1 VIAAE
6 IDRILAAA
14 APAGWVLEPEAKRLL
29 AAAGIGVPR
38 FTWAPGPEEAAAFAA
53 GIGYPVV
60 AKVVSPA
67 ALHKSEVRG
76 VAVGVR
82 DEAELRAVCARFARI
97 AGFAGVLVEEQLA
110 GVELIV
116 GAKVDLQFGPVVLL
130 GIGGTGVEIYRDS
143 TLRLAPLGPGDPAAM
158 VAELRGRP
166 LLEGHRGGPP
176 VNLAD
181 LHRLLLAF
189 SGLVTKLGERIGSI
203 DLNPVLCTPER
214 CVVADARIVLP
225 GGAA

>member
-1 VIAAE
+1 MNAAE

-14 APAGWVLEPEAKRLL
+14 APEGWVLEPEAKRLF
-29 AAAGIGVPR
+29 AAAGIAVPR
-38 FTWAPGPEEAAAFAA
+38 FAWAPGPDEAAAFAA
-53 GIGYPVV
+53 TIGYPVV

-82 DEAELRAVCARFARI
+82 DEAELRAVCARFARVER
-97 AGFAGVLVEEQLA
+97 FAGVLVEEQLA

-116 GAKVDLQFGPVVLL
+116 GAKFDFQFGPVVLL

-143 TLRLAPLGPGDPAAM
+143 TMRLAPLGPADAAAM
-158 VAELRGRP
+158 VGELRGHQ
-166 LLEGHRGGPP
+166 LLEGYRGEPP

-189 SGLVTKLGERIGSI
+189 SGLVTALGDRVASI

-214 CVVADARIVLP
+214 CVVADARILLP
-225 GGAA
+225 QPD